1 MSTRSAWWRAGVT
14 FLLCVVLLVLY
25 GPLVPPFFL
34 ARSGPAGENA
44 YTAIWSNPDL
54 VAAAYNSVVLALV
67 VALVTGPLALL
78 AALAVRTFRWRR
90 MLVLVM
96 IMPLFVPAVSIGL
109 AEALFFR
116 MLGVSPSLL
125 TMIVVQVIWAL
136 PFSFLIVLATM
147 STFDPVYL
155 DAAYVHGA
163 RPLRAFRDIELPLIR
178 PGVIGGAA
186 FAAVL
191 SLNETIRTSLV
202 QGPFNTLQTYIWTNY
217 LNVGISPSM
226 YALMAILIMSTCA
239 LFLLLG
245 AVLAFRGA
253 LRPARSRPAVR
264 STGQPVGKTPDGTA
278 PRSSVAAD
286 NQDERKLAGR

>member
-1 MSTRSAWWRAGVT
+1 MSVPSAWSRAGVT
-14 FLLCVVLLVLY
+14 FLLCVVLLILY
-25 GPLVPPFFL
+25 APLVPPFLL
-34 ARSGPAGENA
+34 ARSGGSGENA
-44 YTAIWSNPDL
+44 YTAIWTNQDL

-90 MLVLVM
+90 TLVLLM

-125 TMIVVQVIWAL
+125 TMVVVQVIWAL

-163 RPLRAFRDIELPLIR
+163 RPLRAFRDVELPLIR
-178 PGVIGGAA
+178 PGVIGAGA

-245 AVLAFRGA
+245 AVIASRGMRGRA
-253 LRPARSRPAVR
+253 RGRPAASSAGGPVDEVTGGGGSGSSR
-264 STGQPVGKTPDGTA
+264 VGT
-278 PRSSVAAD
+278 SH
-286 NQDERKLAGR
+286 DERKLAAR

>member
-1 MSTRSAWWRAGVT
+1 MSTRSAWSRAGLT

-25 GPLVPPFFL
+25 APLVPPFLL
-34 ARSGPAGENA
+34 ARSGPAEENA

-54 VAAAYNSVVLALV
+54 VAAAYNSVVLALL

-78 AALAVRTFRWRR
+78 GALAVRTFRWRR
-90 MLVLVM
+90 TLVLLM

-125 TMIVVQVIWAL
+125 TMVVVQVIWAL

-147 STFDPVYL
+147 STFDQVYL

-178 PGVIGGAA
+178 PGVIGAAA

-239 LFLLLG
+239 VFMLLA
-245 AVLAFRGA
+245 AVLAIRGA
-253 LRPARSRPAVR
+253 LARARSRPAAA
-264 STGQPVGKTPDGTA
+264 QPGGAVGETADTEA
-278 PRSSVAAD
+278 PRSPVARAD
-286 NQDERKLAGR
+286 NDERKLAGR